1 MTISHREYHD
11 VAKGKRSG
19 FNSRYPKPK
28 LQVPER
34 HKRKCLICKHPNRE
48 GIETAFLRWQSLATI
63 VSEFGL
69 SGRHAVYRHAH
80 ATGLYQIRRLK
91 FRCAVDMVIED
102 GGSHHGYDALLR
114 AVCAGSL
121 MDASGKRNPP
131 SPRVVIISN
140 DPLATERNPVRRIQ
154 IEPDLAVELTRTGI
168 RLPSNRHLLVRFET
182 SRNG

>member
-1 MTISHREYHD
+1 VTISHREYHD

-34 HKRKCLICKHPNRE
+34 HKRKCLICKHRRRE
-48 GIETAFLRWQSLATI
+48 KIEAAFLEWQSLATI
-63 VSEFGL
+63 ASEFGL
-69 SGRHAVYRHAH
+69 SGRHAIYRHAH

-140 DPLATERNPVRRIQ
+140 DPSATGSNPVQLIQ
-154 IEPDLAVELTRTGI
+154 IEPDLAVELTKTGV

-182 SRNG
+182 SANV